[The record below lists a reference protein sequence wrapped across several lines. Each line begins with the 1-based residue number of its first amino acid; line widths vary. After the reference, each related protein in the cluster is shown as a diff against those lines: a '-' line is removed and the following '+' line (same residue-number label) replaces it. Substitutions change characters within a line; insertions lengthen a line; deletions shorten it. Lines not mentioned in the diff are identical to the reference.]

1 MNSYVQLTKIEQE
14 RQKLYQ
20 MEQQY
25 QTLGHPE
32 VIKQSQILDNLL
44 NHYYR
49 NKYQK
54 SQQPILINTFCDPEP
69 LFVSVDY
76 YASLSTNS

>member
-1 MNSYVQLTKIEQE
+1 MNSYVQLAQIEQE

-44 NHYYR
+44 NHYHQNKSYR
-49 NKYQK
+49 
-54 SQQPILINTFCDPEP
+54 SQQPILITTFCDPEP
-69 LFVSVDY
+69 SFLSADY
-76 YASLSTNS
+76 CASISTSS